1 MLPVSLDCPFLIA
14 PLVYLPHNYYQIL
27 IIFCL
32 PLEYMLDNKV
42 IVLGTNGGHGENHP
56 TEDEGKYCEI
66 NYFYGN
72 KFQEY
77 VLES

>member
-1 MLPVSLDCPFLIA
+1 
-14 PLVYLPHNYYQIL
+14 
-27 IIFCL
+27 
-32 PLEYMLDNKV
+32 MLDNKV

-66 NYFYGN
+66 NNFYGN

-77 VLES
+77 VLESWHSETSLKTIQTH

>member
-1 MLPVSLDCPFLIA
+1 
-14 PLVYLPHNYYQIL
+14 
-27 IIFCL
+27 
-32 PLEYMLDNKV
+32 MLDNKV

-66 NYFYGN
+66 NNFYGN

-77 VLES
+77 VYGRIK